1 MLSDNIKILRKKKGY
16 SQETLAEQ
24 LHVVRQ
30 TISKW
35 EKGISVPDAVMLDR
49 MAELFEVPVSV
60 LLGGGLEV
68 EEEQPSELNEIAQQL
83 AVLNDQLV
91 QQAVRRRKV
100 IRYAFVGVFAAIFV
114 LIGAAIGLRV
124 YTESQLRDEASL
136 RTVRYECTLDGESY
150 VYEASYNSQ
159 YQILYEG
166 GDAWISNHV
175 RPEQYEDVNVLSAQ
189 MQDYFE
195 EKGGTCTI
203 IDKIRKSFVL
213 LYFLWFWVFYL
224 PGNSSLLI

>member
-150 VYEASYNSQ
+150 VYEAYYNSQ

-195 EKGGTCTI
+195 EKGGTCKI
-203 IDKIRKSFVL
+203 IDEN
-213 LYFLWFWVFYL
+213 
-224 PGNSSLLI
+224 P

>member
-35 EKGISVPDAVMLDR
+35 EKGISVPDEVMLDR

-203 IDKIRKSFVL
+203 IDKN
-213 LYFLWFWVFYL
+213 
-224 PGNSSLLI
+224 P

>member
-1 MLSDNIKILRKKKGY
+1 MLSDNIKILRKKKRY

-68 EEEQPSELNEIAQQL
+68 EEEPPSELNEIAQQL

-189 MQDYFE
+189 IQDYFE

-203 IDKIRKSFVL
+203 IDEN
-213 LYFLWFWVFYL
+213 
-224 PGNSSLLI
+224 P

>member
-49 MAELFEVPVSV
+49 MAELFEVPGSV

-203 IDKIRKSFVL
+203 IDKN
-213 LYFLWFWVFYL
+213 
-224 PGNSSLLI
+224 P

>member
-159 YQILYEG
+159 HQILYEG

-175 RPEQYEDVNVLSAQ
+175 RPAQYEDVNVLSAQ

-203 IDKIRKSFVL
+203 IDEN
-213 LYFLWFWVFYL
+213 
-224 PGNSSLLI
+224 P

>member
-1 MLSDNIKILRKKKGY
+1 
-16 SQETLAEQ
+16 
-24 LHVVRQ
+24 
-30 TISKW
+30 
-35 EKGISVPDAVMLDR
+35 MLDR

-136 RTVRYECTLDGESY
+136 RTVCYECTLDGESY

-175 RPEQYEDVNVLSAQ
+175 RPAGAVRGCECAVGADAGLLR
-189 MQDYFE
+189 
-195 EKGGTCTI
+195 
-203 IDKIRKSFVL
+203 RKRR
-213 LYFLWFWVFYL
+213 
-224 PGNSSLLI
+224 NMHDH

>member
-175 RPEQYEDVNVLSAQ
+175 RPEQYEDVNVLL
-189 MQDYFE
+189 QDYFE

-203 IDKIRKSFVL
+203 IDEN
-213 LYFLWFWVFYL
+213 
-224 PGNSSLLI
+224 P

>member
-136 RTVRYECTLDGESY
+136 RTVRYECTLDGEAY

-195 EKGGTCTI
+195 EKGGTCKI
-203 IDKIRKSFVL
+203 IDEN
-213 LYFLWFWVFYL
+213 
-224 PGNSSLLI
+224 P

>member
-1 MLSDNIKILRKKKGY
+1 
-16 SQETLAEQ
+16 
-24 LHVVRQ
+24 
-30 TISKW
+30 
-35 EKGISVPDAVMLDR
+35 MLDR

-150 VYEASYNSQ
+150 VYEAMRPAAQSSYILANSPSTSAFRFSAFFSS
-159 YQILYEG
+159 
-166 GDAWISNHV
+166 DACFSLAEL
-175 RPEQYEDVNVLSAQ
+175 RSLSLA
-189 MQDYFE
+189 
-195 EKGGTCTI
+195 
-203 IDKIRKSFVL
+203 L
-213 LYFLWFWVFYL
+213 
-224 PGNSSLLI
+224 SSLFRRVSCGEYPRSDYLRRCVPTGAGADCQQTQTAKGRHNADFFRAGKVCGLRLVAGIRRE

>member
-114 LIGAAIGLRV
+114 LIGVAIGLRV

-203 IDKIRKSFVL
+203 IDKN
-213 LYFLWFWVFYL
+213 
-224 PGNSSLLI
+224 P

>member
-68 EEEQPSELNEIAQQL
+68 EEEQPSEQNEIAQQL

-203 IDKIRKSFVL
+203 IDEN
-213 LYFLWFWVFYL
+213 
-224 PGNSSLLI
+224 P